1 MNNSLHQARVDL
13 AAVLRWA
20 ARLGYQVGVCNHF
33 SLMVPG
39 RDDLFLVNPEG
50 LFWSEITASSLIVCD
65 LDGHIV
71 EGEGTVE
78 QTAFC
83 LHAPIHRHN
92 HKAAAV
98 LHTHSP
104 YTTALCLLED
114 GKLDPVEL
122 GGLQFYG
129 RVGYDEGF
137 TGAAMSTDEGD
148 RVAQVMGDKDIL
160 MMRNHGP
167 MVIGPTIAAAF
178 DRLYYLE
185 ETAKRQVIAMS
196 TGQKLQQVAPA
207 IGQSMAANTPVQDAY
222 AEKHLA
228 AIKRVLDRE
237 SPDYVN

>member
-1 MNNSLHQARVDL
+1 MTNSLREARIDL
-13 AAVLRWA
+13 AATLRWA

-33 SLMVPG
+33 SLMAPG

-50 LFWSEITASSLIVCD
+50 VFWSEITASSLILCD
-65 LDGHIV
+65 LDGTIV

-83 LHAPIHRHN
+83 LHAPIHRH
-92 HKAAAV
+92 KPDATAV
-98 LHTHSP
+98 LHTHAP
-104 YTTALCLLED
+104 YSTAICLLEN
-114 GKLDPVEL
+114 GRLDPVEL

-129 RVGYDEGF
+129 RVAYDEGF
-137 TGAAMSTDEGD
+137 TGAALATAEGD
-148 RVAQVMGDKDIL
+148 RVAEVMGDKPIL

-167 MVIGPTIAAAF
+167 MVTGPTIASAF

-185 ETAKRQVIAMS
+185 EAAKRQVIAMS
-196 TGQKLQQVAPA
+196 TGQKLQHAPPP
-207 IGQSMAANTPVQDAY
+207 IGEAMAGNAALQDSY

-237 SPDYVN
+237 APDYAD

>member
-1 MNNSLHQARVDL
+1 VRNSLRQARIDL

-33 SLMVPG
+33 SLMVPD

-65 LDGHIV
+65 LDGRIV

-83 LHAPIHRHN
+83 LHAPIHRA
-92 HKAAAV
+92 HKAATAV

-104 YTTALCLLED
+104 YSTALCLLQGGRLE
-114 GKLDPVEL
+114 PSEI

-129 RVGYDEGF
+129 RIAYDEDF
-137 TGAAMSTDEGD
+137 TGAALTTAEGD
-148 RVAQVMGDKDIL
+148 RVAALMGDKSIIML
-160 MMRNHGP
+160 RNHGP
-167 MVIGPTIAAAF
+167 MVTAPNIAAAF

-185 ETAKRQVIAMS
+185 EAAKRQVIAMS
-196 TGQKLQQVAPA
+196 TGQPLSIVPA
-207 IGQSMAANTPVQDAY
+207 GIGEAMAANAPVQDAY

-237 SPDYVN
+237 CPEYAN

>member
-1 MNNSLHQARVDL
+1 MQNSLRQARIDL

-50 LFWSEITASSLIVCD
+50 WFWSEITASSLIVSD
-65 LDGHIV
+65 LDGTIV

-83 LHAPIHRHN
+83 LHAPIHRAN
-92 HKAAAV
+92 PAAIAA
-98 LHTHSP
+98 LHTHAP
-104 YTTALCLLED
+104 YSTALCLLED
-114 GKLDPVEL
+114 GRLEPSEI

-129 RVGYDEGF
+129 RVAYDEDF
-137 TGAAMSTDEGD
+137 TGAALTPAEGD
-148 RVAQVMGDKDIL
+148 RVARVMGGKEIVML
-160 MMRNHGP
+160 RNHGP
-167 MVIGPTIAAAF
+167 MVTAPTLAAAF

-185 ETAKRQVIAMS
+185 EAAKRQVIAMS
-196 TGQKLQQVAPA
+196 TGQKLSIVPGAVA
-207 IGQSMAANTPVQDAY
+207 QTLAANVPMQDAY

-237 SPDYVN
+237 CPDYAD